1 VVLLQRAEQEQL
13 LASTVEDEDELP
25 PLLVSEQSLALLS
38 PLAPQKHLYNL
49 DIGSSFLT
57 YRYLTYIFSNNVDT
71 A

>member
-1 VVLLQRAEQEQL
+1 MLLQHGEQEQL
-13 LASTVEDEDELP
+13 LAATVEDEVELP
-25 PLLVSEQSLALLS
+25 SPPVSERFLASLS
-38 PLAPQKHLYNL
+38 PLALRTHLYNL